1 MAVRKFKI
9 KLDGKMYEVEVE
21 EIIET
26 ESPLRTEIKNEDE
39 LPVIMRQAQNK
50 SSVMGSGKTI
60 VAPMPGKII
69 AVKCSIG
76 QVVKTGETLI
86 ILEAMKMEQEIK
98 AKADGIVS
106 DIKIAAGD
114 TVQKDEVLII
124 IN

>member
-1 MAVRKFKI
+1 MAARKFKI
-9 KLDGKMYEVEVE
+9 KLDGKVYEVEVE

-39 LPVIMRQAQNK
+39 LSGITRQPQNK
-50 SSVMGSGKTI
+50 SSAIGSGKTI

-69 AVKCSIG
+69 TVKCSIG
-76 QVVKTGETLI
+76 QAVKTGETLI

-98 AKADGIVS
+98 AKADGIIS

-114 TVQKDEVLII
+114 TVQKDDVLII

>member
-1 MAVRKFKI
+1 MAFRKFKI
-9 KLDGKMYEVEVE
+9 KLDGKVYEVEVE
-21 EIIET
+21 EIIEM
-26 ESPLRTEIKNEDE
+26 ESPLRTEIKNEDV
-39 LPVIMRQAQNK
+39 LPVITRQPQNK
-50 SSVMGSGKTI
+50 SRAPGSGKTI

-76 QVVKTGETLI
+76 QEVKTGETLI

-98 AKADGIVS
+98 AKADGIIS

-114 TVQKDEVLII
+114 TVQKDDVLII